1 MASISGGQN
10 LLINQPGYNQL
21 VNKIHVLTS
30 PQPADRMVIYNMLSS
45 NMR

>member
-21 VNKIHVLTS
+21 INKIHVLTS
-30 PQPADRMVIYNMLSS
+30 PQPVDRMVIYNMLTS
-45 NMR
+45 NMK